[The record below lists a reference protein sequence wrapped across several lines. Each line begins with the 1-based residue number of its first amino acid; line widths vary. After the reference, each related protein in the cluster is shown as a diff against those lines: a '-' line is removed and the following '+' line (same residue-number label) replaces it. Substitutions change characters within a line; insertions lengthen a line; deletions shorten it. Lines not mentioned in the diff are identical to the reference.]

1 MISVSGASEATG
13 DDTAPV
19 SSAGA
24 DSCAGEPF
32 LPGRRPSR
40 EAARKAASR
49 PVEAYF
55 SRGKAMLPPP
65 GPEQVGTLRSLPRPV
80 WPPAIRSQEHTSELQ
95 SRETHVPR
103 LL

>member
-13 DDTAPV
+13 DETGPV
-19 SSAGA
+19 SSRPPAAA
-24 DSCAGEPF
+24 DSWAGEPF

-40 EAARKAASR
+40 EPARKAASR

-65 GPEQVGTLRSLPRPV
+65 GPDQVGTLRSISRPV
-80 WPPAIRSQEHTSELQ
+80 WPPAI
-95 SRETHVPR
+95 SRRAVTEIGRAHV
-103 LL
+103 

>member
-13 DDTAPV
+13 DEPAAAA
-19 SSAGA
+19 SGASAGA
-24 DSCAGEPF
+24 VRAAGVPF

-40 EAARKAASR
+40 DPARNAARR

-65 GPEQVGTLRSLPRPV
+65 GLDQVGTLRSISRPV
-80 WPPAIRSQEHTSELQ
+80 WPPAI
-95 SRETHVPR
+95 SRKAVTVGLS
-103 LL
+103 LLSMRG